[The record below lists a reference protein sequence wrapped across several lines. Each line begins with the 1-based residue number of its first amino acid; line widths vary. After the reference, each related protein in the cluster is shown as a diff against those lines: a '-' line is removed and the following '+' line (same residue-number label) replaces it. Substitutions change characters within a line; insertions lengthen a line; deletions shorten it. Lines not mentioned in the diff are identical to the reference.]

1 MRNKNKLLLLIL
13 LMSSFTVCAQRYV
26 IPDSLINNNLL
37 KLELKS
43 ESNSLGF
50 RVENMTPD
58 TLELRSSFYIDD
70 PTKMSYI
77 LIYYCQTERLDE
89 DSSKCDYGY
98 ATQYLEEP
106 PVLTFYDR
114 LAVMPPNASLFFPLR
129 ISTYYGGNVFLKAQM
144 MVLHKG
150 TGYFVQKTSNS
161 ITF

>member
-1 MRNKNKLLLLIL
+1 MVLLL
-13 LMSSFTVCAQRYV
+13 SSFTICAQRYV

-43 ESNSLGF
+43 DSNSLGF

-58 TLELRSSFYIDD
+58 TLKLRSSFYIDD

-77 LIYYCQTERLDE
+77 LIYYCQTDSLDE
-89 DSSKCDYGY
+89 DSSKCDYGF
-98 ATQYLEEP
+98 ATQYVEEP
-106 PVLTFYDR
+106 PVLTFYNR
-114 LAVMPPNASLFFPLR
+114 LAVMPPNASLFFPLG

-144 MVLHKG
+144 LVRHKG

-161 ITF
+161 IKF